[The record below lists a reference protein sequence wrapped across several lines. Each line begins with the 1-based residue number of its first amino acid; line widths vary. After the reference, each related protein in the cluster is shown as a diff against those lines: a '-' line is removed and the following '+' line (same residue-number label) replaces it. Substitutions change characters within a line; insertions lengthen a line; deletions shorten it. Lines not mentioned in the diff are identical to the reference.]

1 MLTLEQAFVHLEA
14 FVAADM
20 IVDLKAAHL
29 HRPLSSMSG
38 HRVNTHICWR
48 LCRVF
53 AAYPCIDCTYILMA
67 RYDMY
72 VVCQVILLH
81 LLLVIMNRPLSRS
94 VFPIPPSWGCTAIR
108 LGAAS
113 ILSIAI
119 KYKLEPPKYHA
130 FVPYV

>member
-38 HRVNTHICWR
+38 YRVNTHICWR

-67 RYDMY
+67 RYDM
-72 VVCQVILLH
+72 
-81 LLLVIMNRPLSRS
+81 PLSRS
-94 VFPIPPSWGCTAIR
+94 VFPIPPSWGCTTIR

-130 FVPYV
+130 FVPCVW